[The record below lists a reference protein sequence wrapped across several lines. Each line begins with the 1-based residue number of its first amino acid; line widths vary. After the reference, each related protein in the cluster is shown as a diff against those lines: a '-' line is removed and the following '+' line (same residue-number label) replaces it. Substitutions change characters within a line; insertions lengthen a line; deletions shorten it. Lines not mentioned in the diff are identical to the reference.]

1 MPPLPL
7 EISKFLPL
15 LVFLIVVPL
24 VFKRLVKP
32 TLRFFARLIDLLGD
46 SDARKNLSNG
56 RLSTLFDTLLPDAPP
71 PAQTVQP
78 AQQNASSIG
87 SFLSGMQ
94 ANVSA
99 EEAIEQ
105 VVNALHSGNA
115 QVIRGSELK
124 NALGNLGNAR
134 VVSTV
139 TVNGKS
145 VPVNDAAVSG
155 LLQAVGATLG
165 QAAAAGGLTGEGH
178 VELDA
183 GQRLHLLQELHR
195 SGALTDAEFEAKKAR
210 ILREL

>member
-15 LVFLIVVPL
+15 LIFLIVAPL
-24 VFKRLVKP
+24 VFKRLIRPV
-32 TLRFFARLIDLLGD
+32 LRFFAHLADLLGNPE
-46 SDARKNLSNG
+46 SRKNLSTG
-56 RLSTLFDTLLPDAPP
+56 QFSTLVDTLLPDDPP
-71 PAQTVQP
+71 PVRTVQP
-78 AQQNASSIG
+78 AQQDVTSIG

-94 ANVSA
+94 PGASA

-115 QVIRGSELK
+115 QVIRGSDLK
-124 NALGNLGNAR
+124 GALGNLGNTR
-134 VVSTV
+134 VISTV
-139 TVNGKS
+139 TVNGK
-145 VPVNDAAVSG
+145 PVSMDDAAVSG
-155 LLQAVGATLG
+155 LLRAVGATLR
-165 QAAAAGGLTGEGH
+165 QAAAGGLSGVDH
-178 VELDA
+178 ELDA